1 MRRNGLAVVLGAA
14 VLAGTLASAGCA
26 PAATKPSATTN
37 SAAGGTSVASMT
49 RAATPAGGAVHMT
62 AYSINSDG
70 PFFRVIVTGAIGDYG
85 PAVTVYPNGQV
96 DPQHTSDMELKLTH
110 GSFWLRIAGLEK
122 KLLLA
127 FRHWPANPATCSGRI
142 TATGA
147 VPVVAGSGTGLY
159 RGISGSF
166 AMAVTVDEVDVKPV
180 CDGTGKFLSQVIL
193 LTGAGTVSFR

>member
-1 MRRNGLAVVLGAA
+1 MRRNGRAVKLGAA
-14 VLAGTLASAGCA
+14 VLAATLASAGCA
-26 PAATKPSATTN
+26 PAVTKTSAMTN
-37 SAAGGTSVASMT
+37 SAAGGTSVASTT
-49 RAATPAGGAVHMT
+49 RAAAPAGGAVHIM

-70 PFFRVIVTGAIGDYG
+70 PFFRVILTGAIGDYG

-96 DPQHTSDMELKLTH
+96 DPQHTRDMELKLTN
-110 GSFWLRIAGLEK
+110 GSFRLRIAGLEK

-127 FRHWPANPATCSGRI
+127 FRHWPAHPATCSGSI

-159 RGISGSF
+159 QGISGSF
-166 AMAVTVDEVDVKPV
+166 AMAVTIDEVDAKPV
-180 CDGTGKFLSQVIL
+180 CDGTGKFLAQVIL

>member
-1 MRRNGLAVVLGAA
+1 VRRNGVAVILGAA
-14 VLAGTLASAGCA
+14 VLAATLASAGCA
-26 PAATKPSATTN
+26 PVATKTSAMTD
-37 SAAGGTSVASMT
+37 SGAAGTSVAST
-49 RAATPAGGAVHMT
+49 TAATPTGGAVHMM

-70 PFFRVIVTGAIGDYG
+70 PFFRVILTGAIGDYG

-110 GSFWLRIAGLEK
+110 GSFRLRIDNLEK

-127 FRHWPANPATCSGRI
+127 FRRWPANPATCSGRI

-159 RGISGSF
+159 RGISGRF

-180 CDGTGKFLSQVIL
+180 CDGTGKFLAQVIL